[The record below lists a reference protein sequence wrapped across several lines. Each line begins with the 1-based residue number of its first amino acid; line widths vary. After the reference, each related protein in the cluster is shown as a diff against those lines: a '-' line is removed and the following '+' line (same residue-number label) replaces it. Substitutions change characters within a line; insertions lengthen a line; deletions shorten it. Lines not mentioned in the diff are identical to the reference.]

1 MRLDVQKYNQIA
13 VLSLQGEFTH
23 EAVKAFEDAA
33 SSLLAESEITGIVL
47 DMSKVVFFDSA
58 AIEALLEFNDRC
70 RDRLRQ
76 LKLAGLDDI
85 CRKIFEI
92 TRLLGQFD
100 TYDELSE
107 AVKSFA

>member
-1 MRLDVQKYNQIA
+1 MRMDVQKYNQIA

-23 EAVKAFEDAA
+23 ETVKFFEDAV

-47 DMSKVVFFDSA
+47 DMSKVVLFDSTTL
-58 AIEALLEFNDRC
+58 ETLLELNDRC

-76 LKLAGLDDI
+76 LKLAGLDEI
-85 CRKIFEI
+85 CRKILEV

-100 TYDELSE
+100 TYGELAE

>member
-13 VLSLQGEFTH
+13 VLGLQGEFTR
-23 EAVKAFEDAA
+23 EAIKAFEDAA

-47 DMSKVVFFDSA
+47 DMSKTVFFDSA
-58 AIEALLEFNDRC
+58 ALEALLEFNDHC

-85 CRKIFEI
+85 CRKILEI

>member
-1 MRLDVQKYNQIA
+1 MKIDIQKYNHIA
-13 VLSLQGEFTH
+13 VLGLQGEFTH
-23 EAVKAFEDAA
+23 EAVKPFEDAV
-33 SSLLAESEITGIVL
+33 SSLLAESEITGVVL
-47 DMSKVVFFDSA
+47 DVSKVVLFDSA
-58 AIEALLEFNDRC
+58 TLESVLDLNERC

-76 LKLAGLDDI
+76 LKLAGLDET

-100 TYDELSE
+100 TYDELAE